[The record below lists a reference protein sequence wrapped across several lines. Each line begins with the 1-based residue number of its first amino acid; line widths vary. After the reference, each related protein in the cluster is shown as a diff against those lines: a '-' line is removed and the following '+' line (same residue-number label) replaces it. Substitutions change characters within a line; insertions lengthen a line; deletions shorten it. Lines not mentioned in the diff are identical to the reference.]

1 MPLSVIATFTT
12 VLLVTVIVA
21 LALPSAP
28 GAPTNASAAL
38 TINPDAFRVR
48 VWSAKINSTS

>member
-1 MPLSVIATFTT
+1 MPLSVIETFTT

-28 GAPTNASAAL
+28 GAPTNAVDAS
-38 TINPDAFRVR
+38 TINPEELRVR